1 MKIKTDT
8 IIRTVVLAI
17 ALVNQVLA
25 ICGKSP
31 LPIEREE
38 LTQALTLCLTIGA
51 SVWSW
56 WKNNSFT
63 AAAKTADA
71 FLQDVKEMNKN
82 G

>member
-31 LPIEREE
+31 LPIESEE